1 MEFWNSDLTEKSWK
15 ILREFKK
22 DHNFV
27 LIGGW
32 ATYLWARRQKSK
44 DIDIV
49 VEIDELQ
56 KLKNEGLSKNDNLKK
71 YEIKKGE
78 TDIDIYVSYFSK
90 LTIPVEDIRRY
101 SKKVEGFD
109 VVSREALVI
118 LKQGAEIE
126 RKNSIKGEKDR
137 IDIISLIW
145 ADFDYAEY
153 KRLLIKYKLEN
164 YIEKLICLIRDF
176 VDFDSL
182 NLNPREFKL
191 NKIEILNK
199 LKML

>member
-71 YEIKKGE
+71 YEIKSRK
-78 TDIDIYVSYFSK
+78 
-90 LTIPVEDIRRY
+90 Y
-101 SKKVEGFD
+101 SDQF
-109 VVSREALVI
+109 
-118 LKQGAEIE
+118 
-126 RKNSIKGEKDR
+126 
-137 IDIISLIW
+137 IS
-145 ADFDYAEY
+145 EY
-153 KRLLIKYKLEN
+153 KFRKDL
-164 YIEKLICLIRDF
+164 
-176 VDFDSL
+176 
-182 NLNPREFKL
+182 
-191 NKIEILNK
+191 
-199 LKML
+199 